1 MRESRVS
8 SPMTLKPWIYAAATP
23 LLAFAAFFGGFYALL
38 MSLSRSDW
46 PLVVGAGALAIG
58 GAIGAF
64 IVRKSKPNE
73 ALALAAVPLALL
85 LLVIVAR

>member
-1 MRESRVS
+1 M
-8 SPMTLKPWIYAAATP
+8 KPWIYAAATP

-46 PLVVGAGALAIG
+46 PLVIAAGALAIG

-64 IVRKSKPNE
+64 VVRKSKPNL
-73 ALALAAVPLALL
+73 ALALAAAPIALL
-85 LLVIVAR
+85 LLVIIVR